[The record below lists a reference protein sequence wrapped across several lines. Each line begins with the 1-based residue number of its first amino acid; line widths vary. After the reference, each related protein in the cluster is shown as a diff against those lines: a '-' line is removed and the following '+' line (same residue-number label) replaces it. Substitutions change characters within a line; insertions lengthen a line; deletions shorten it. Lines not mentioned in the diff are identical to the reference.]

1 LVELRRAETKLKSAQ
16 WNLERVCRRIYGQDA
31 PKEPTEKVNIILNI
45 GTNND
50 DEKVVADIKPAE
62 LPPASG

>member
-45 GTNND
+45 GTARP
-50 DEKVVADIKPAE
+50 KVRLSSQQRRGSA
-62 LPPASG
+62 